1 MSLIDTRAYG
11 VDHAV
16 MTVTST
22 KLRENVYALLDEV
35 LATGNPLEVERKGRK
50 LLIIPQKPVSKL
62 ERLSARSTIKG
73 DPEDLV
79 HLDWSKEWK
88 P

>member
-1 MSLIDTRAYG
+1 MFPFDIRACFG
-11 VDHAV
+11 HPFF
-16 MTVTST
+16 MTVSST

-35 LATGNPLEVERKGRK
+35 LETGTPLEVERKGRK
-50 LLIIPQKPVSKL
+50 LLILPQNPVSKL
-62 ERLSARSTIKG
+62 SRLRARPTIKG

-79 HLDWSKEWK
+79 HLDWSGEWK

>member
-1 MSLIDTRAYG
+1 
-11 VDHAV
+11 
-16 MTVTST
+16 MTVSST

-35 LATGNPLEVERKGRK
+35 LETGTPLEVKRKGRK
-50 LLIIPQKPVSKL
+50 LLIVPQKPVSKL
-62 ERLSARSTIKG
+62 SRLRVRPTIQG
-73 DPEDLV
+73 NPEDLV